1 MPAFAYQALDQVG
14 KTQRGVLQGD
24 TARAVRASLREQ
36 GLNPLEVTEVAQA
49 QQRSGVFRRGL
60 NGTQLAL
67 LTRQLATLL
76 KAGLPVDEALA
87 ALGEQNDDS
96 QMRTLV
102 VSLRSRVLEGAS
114 LAAGL
119 ADAPESFPE
128 IYRASVAAGE
138 QSGRL
143 DQVLARLADYSEAR
157 DALNQKIWAA
167 LAYPLLLT
175 GVAVVVGLLAYVVPQ
190 IVGVFTQMHQ
200 ALPWPTRALLSLSRF
215 VQAWGWLMLAL
226 LVAAAIGGRLALRV
240 EQARYKW
247 HEVLLRVPL
256 FGRLVRAANT
266 ARCTRTLA
274 LLTASAVPLLE
285 ALQIGAQVIPNLPMR
300 AAIRRAALKVRE
312 GGSFSRALGESGYF
326 PPVALRLIASGERA
340 GALEHMLDE
349 AADNQ
354 QRELDRWVTTL
365 TAILGPLVILLVGA
379 MVLFIVLAILLP
391 IFEMNQLV
399 KEMGGGRRQTGE
411 GKERADVPEMQS
423 VIRFFFLLP
432 SPLSRV
438 T

>member
-14 KTQRGVLQGD
+14 KTRRGVLQGD

-36 GLNPLEVTEVAQA
+36 GLNPLEVSEVAQTP
-49 QQRSGVFRRGL
+49 QRTTLFRRGL
-60 NGTQLAL
+60 SGTQLAL

-76 KAGLPVDEALA
+76 KAGLPVEEALA
-87 ALGEQNDDS
+87 ALAEQNDDT

-102 VSLRSRVLEGAS
+102 VSLRSRVMEGSS

-119 ADAPESFPE
+119 ADQPDSFPE
-128 IYRASVAAGE
+128 IYRASIAAGE

-167 LAYPLLLT
+167 LAYPILLTLVAIAVVSGLLL
-175 GVAVVVGLLAYVVPQ
+175 YVVPQ

-200 ALPWPTRALLSLSRF
+200 ALPLPTRALLALSAF
-215 VQAWGWLMLAL
+215 IKAWGWLLLIALAL
-226 LVAAAIGGRLALRV
+226 AAVGGRFALRV
-240 EQARYKW
+240 EAMRFRW
-247 HEVLLRVPL
+247 HEFLLRLPL
-256 FGRLVRAANT
+256 VGALVRAANT

-285 ALQIGAQVIPNLPMR
+285 SLQIGAQVVANLPMR
-300 AAIRRAALKVRE
+300 AAIKRAAAKVRE

-340 GALEHMLDE
+340 GELERMLDE
-349 AADNQ
+349 AANNQ
-354 QRELDRWVTTL
+354 QRDLDRWVATL
-365 TAILGPLVILLVGA
+365 TAILGPAVILAVGA

-391 IFEMNQLV
+391 IFEMNQMV
-399 KEMGGGRRQTGE
+399 K
-411 GKERADVPEMQS
+411 
-423 VIRFFFLLP
+423 
-432 SPLSRV
+432 
-438 T
+438 